1 MYITT
6 IVHDSNNFAIGYSP
20 LAKNL
25 TYAYM
30 INRHKLFAI
39 FSGKT
44 QLGSWIGDNR
54 SYISVGVRISDR
66 NIIRIDLNFDV
77 NLNKLK
83 ILDVG
88 YKFSYEQESENENL
102 GHVLICNPRTPESTW
117 RYAIL
122 W

>member
-44 QLGSWIGDNR
+44 QLGSWIGD
-54 SYISVGVRISDR
+54 IEVIF
-66 NIIRIDLNFDV
+66 L
-77 NLNKLK
+77 L
-83 ILDVG
+83 
-88 YKFSYEQESENENL
+88 ESEF
-102 GHVLICNPRTPESTW
+102 RTET
-117 RYAIL
+117 
-122 W
+122 